1 MKKIITAAIIITM
14 LLATTGT
21 ASASEKSDLKLAK
34 QWAKAHYSEPIKVV
48 SQTKVPSKR
57 KGKTYIEKVKTV
69 SDGGKDGHTIKGR
82 YYVRYPKK
90 VKKDKKVTVYMIW
103 NPKNNAS
110 DDITA
115 MICLGTVKGDKAK
128 KAKKTAKKATKKAT
142 SKPVKAANVKAEPAP
157 TEAAPQV
164 QEPAEEMQKA
174 TPAEE
179 IEPAPEIETCEH
191 CEEPG
196 KCVYWISNENRHM
209 TPEEVEEF
217 EYLESHYQNEAGE
230 WVER

>member
-1 MKKIITAAIIITM
+1 MKKIIITAAIIIAMTI
-14 LLATTGT
+14 ATTGT
-21 ASASEKSDLKLAK
+21 ASAASDYDLAK
-34 QWAKAHYSEPIKVV
+34 DWKAKHCKS
-48 SQTKVPSKR
+48 
-57 KGKTYIEKVKTV
+57 GHIEKVNTTAQGGYKGKAGKWTV
-69 SDGGKDGHTIKGR
+69 K
-82 YYVRYPKK
+82 YPKK
-90 VKKDKKVTVYMIW
+90 VKKGKKVKVYMVV
-103 NPKNNAS
+103 KNG
-110 DDITA
+110 DVKA
-115 MICLGTVKGDKAK
+115 MICLGIVKGDKAK
-128 KAKKTAKKATKKAT
+128 KAKKTAKKTAKKAT
-142 SKPVKAANVKAEPAP
+142 SKPVKAATVKAEPAP

-164 QEPAEEMQKA
+164 QEPAEEMQEATPEA

-209 TPEEVEEF
+209 TPEEIDEF